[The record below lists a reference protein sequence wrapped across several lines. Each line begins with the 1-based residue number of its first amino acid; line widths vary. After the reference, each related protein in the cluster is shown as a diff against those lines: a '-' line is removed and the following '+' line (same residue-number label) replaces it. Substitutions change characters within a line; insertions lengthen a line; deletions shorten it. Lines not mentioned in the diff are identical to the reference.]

1 MIYDGS
7 VVRTMSCYDESNC
20 YISHRFQL
28 YNSTASARNDLIGG
42 ARDVMPCQIEM
53 VGNDTVSTVSPG

>member
-1 MIYDGS
+1 
-7 VVRTMSCYDESNC
+7 MSCYDESNC